1 MLLRV
6 ILNTNRKIEEFI
18 ESFPSVNKY
27 LYKSYVR
34 TVDMIELRAFIGL
47 YGLVNH
53 DRSIWTSCF

>member
-18 ESFPSVNKY
+18 ESFPSINKY
-27 LYKSYVR
+27 LYKSYVQ

-53 DRSIWTSCF
+53 DR